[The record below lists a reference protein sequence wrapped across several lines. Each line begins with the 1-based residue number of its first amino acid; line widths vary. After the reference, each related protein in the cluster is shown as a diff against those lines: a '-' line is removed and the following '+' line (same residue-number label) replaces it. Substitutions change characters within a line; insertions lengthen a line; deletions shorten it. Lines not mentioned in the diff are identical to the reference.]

1 MKYTIIATIKPLTTP
16 LIKPIALSS
25 FSPKETIF
33 TALDIRCIINP
44 NMNINNENNSIIM
57 NEDNNFS
64 ADKLTTLFTELIIWF
79 AGSDKLTKPKLKAF
93 PFRNTE
99 PLML

>member
-25 FSPKETIF
+25 FSPKGTIF

-64 ADKLTTLFTELIIWF
+64 ADKLT
-79 AGSDKLTKPKLKAF
+79 KPKLKAF

>member
-25 FSPKETIF
+25 FSPKGTIF

-44 NMNINNENNSIIM
+44 NININNENNSIIT
-57 NEDNNFS
+57 NDYNNFS
-64 ADKLTTLFTELIIWF
+64 EDKLTTLFTELIIWF

>member
-1 MKYTIIATIKPLTTP
+1 
-16 LIKPIALSS
+16 
-25 FSPKETIF
+25 
-33 TALDIRCIINP
+33 
-44 NMNINNENNSIIM
+44 M

-64 ADKLTTLFTELIIWF
+64 ADKLTTLFTELIIWL

-99 PLML
+99 LLMI